1 LESSFGSKESV
12 PFDGLTVEH
21 VMPQTLTEW
30 WEHHLGDDF
39 GATHELLLHTIGNLT
54 LTGYNS
60 ELSNA
65 DFPAKRRRF
74 EESHVSLNTWFQ
86 DQTQWNETAI
96 RKRAEALADRA
107 LAVWKYFGKPDDEP
121 RVAAQTVTG
130 TTPSSVVI
138 LGQRFSVSS
147 WRDVAQ
153 RTLKTIADLDEEG
166 FDRIID
172 GFPSFVSRSGD
183 GFRSFRKLANGA
195 FIEVN
200 LSAPAINKFCIQ
212 AVEVAG
218 LSPDDW
224 YVEVL

>member
-1 LESSFGSKESV
+1 
-12 PFDGLTVEH
+12 
-21 VMPQTLTEW
+21 
-30 WEHHLGDDF
+30 LGDDF

-65 DFPAKRRRF
+65 DFPTKCRRF
-74 EESHVSLNTWFQ
+74 KESHVSLNTWFQ

-121 RVAAQTVTG
+121 RAAAQTVTG

-153 RTLKTIADLDEEG
+153 RTLETIADLDEEG
-166 FDRIID
+166 FDRIVD
-172 GFPSFVSRSGD
+172 YGTWR
-183 GFRSFRKLANGA
+183 
-195 FIEVN
+195 
-200 LSAPAINKFCIQ
+200 
-212 AVEVAG
+212 G
-218 LSPDDW
+218 LSS
-224 YVEVL
+224 VAS

>member
-1 LESSFGSKESV
+1 
-12 PFDGLTVEH
+12 
-21 VMPQTLTEW
+21 MPQTLTEW

-96 RKRAEALADRA
+96 RKRAEALAERA

-121 RVAAQTVTG
+121 RAAPVVGVRAKDRPGIQP
-130 TTPSSVVI
+130 PSSGRGLQAGGARAS
-138 LGQRFSVSS
+138 LGQSS
-147 WRDVAQ
+147 FER
-153 RTLKTIADLDEEG
+153 
-166 FDRIID
+166 
-172 GFPSFVSRSGD
+172 
-183 GFRSFRKLANGA
+183 
-195 FIEVN
+195 
-200 LSAPAINKFCIQ
+200 
-212 AVEVAG
+212 
-218 LSPDDW
+218 
-224 YVEVL
+224 